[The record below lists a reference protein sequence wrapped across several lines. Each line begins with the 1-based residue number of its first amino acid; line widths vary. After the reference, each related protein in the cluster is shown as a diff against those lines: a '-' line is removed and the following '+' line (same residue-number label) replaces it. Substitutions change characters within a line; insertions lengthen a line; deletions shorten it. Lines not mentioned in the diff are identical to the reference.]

1 MLLLFLLPLLAHA
14 INIRSSITA
23 YNQQLHAETGT
34 SGFATGSATGND
46 IAATGSAT
54 GAVADA
60 TGASDQPKQSE
71 PPTTMIS
78 QRFVIWGLSLQ
89 AAEADKKIVSIG
101 IAASL
106 GTDIDRIEI
115 TGLNE
120 VASGSGGE
128 SDVIAAASTDRRRR
142 RRRRRLLQNK
152 KVQSVNPDGADEDG
166 VEGGEEGDE
175 KDGDGEG
182 GEGENMDLRI
192 SFEVAVDEAD
202 KARVTGKME
211 ASDTTAITS
220 SINLAFKDNN
230 GGTFGVEGLRVLSM
244 ETPIVEIKKVTASA
258 DKTEKTIEVVR
269 EQIRVVTKDVIQDLD
284 NATQAAVAAASK
296 PKVPG
301 ESLGIMN
308 VIDGDDLMF
317 DHDAAMA
324 LNVARKGSMDGI
336 SVEEEEKEENLEVAD
351 ASGASSASGGED
363 TVATPPSADASTGGE
378 TDGSTGGATG
388 TR

>member
-1 MLLLFLLPLLAHA
+1 MILFH
-14 INIRSSITA
+14 SSI
-23 YNQQLHAETGT
+23 
-34 SGFATGSATGND
+34 
-46 IAATGSAT
+46 
-54 GAVADA
+54 
-60 TGASDQPKQSE
+60 
-71 PPTTMIS
+71 
-78 QRFVIWGLSLQ
+78 
-89 AAEADKKIVSIG
+89 SI
-101 IAASL
+101 
-106 GTDIDRIEI
+106 DVDRIEI
-115 TGLNE
+115 TGLDE

-175 KDGDGEG
+175 KDEEGEG
-182 GEGENMDLRI
+182 GENMDLRI

-388 TR
+388 TSTR

>member
-1 MLLLFLLPLLAHA
+1 MILFH
-14 INIRSSITA
+14 SSI
-23 YNQQLHAETGT
+23 
-34 SGFATGSATGND
+34 
-46 IAATGSAT
+46 
-54 GAVADA
+54 
-60 TGASDQPKQSE
+60 
-71 PPTTMIS
+71 
-78 QRFVIWGLSLQ
+78 
-89 AAEADKKIVSIG
+89 SI
-101 IAASL
+101 
-106 GTDIDRIEI
+106 DVDRIEI
-115 TGLNE
+115 TGLDE

-128 SDVIAAASTDRRRR
+128 SDVIAAASTDRRRRR

-182 GEGENMDLRI
+182 GETNMDLRI

-388 TR
+388 TSTR